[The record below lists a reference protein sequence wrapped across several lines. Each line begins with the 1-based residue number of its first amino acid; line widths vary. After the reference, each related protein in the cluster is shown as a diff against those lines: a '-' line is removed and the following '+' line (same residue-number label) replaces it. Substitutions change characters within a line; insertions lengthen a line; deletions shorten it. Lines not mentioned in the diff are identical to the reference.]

1 LSFKNQNQNKTHI
14 RWAPGVV
21 EPQGLGRREQ
31 ALMLA
36 AKDLPLPPRLCPPA
50 CHLFWGPHLTFYLLA
65 PPTWHSPPI
74 AGLRLRART
83 ALVVREVEGT
93 LEHHKHLGRCQKW
106 WVGVGDT

>member
-1 LSFKNQNQNKTHI
+1 M
-14 RWAPGVV
+14 V
-21 EPQGLGRREQ
+21 EPQGLGRWEQ

-36 AKDLPLPPRLCPPA
+36 AKDPALPPRLCLPA
-50 CHLFWGPHLTFYLLA
+50 CHLFWEPLLTFYPLA
-65 PPTWHSPPI
+65 PPAHMAFTTI

-93 LEHHKHLGRCQKW
+93 LDHHRHLGRCQKW